1 MTARFALRA
10 LRPAALLFALTL
22 LLAGSAL
29 AGPAA
34 PSAPASG
41 TMVVAKPIGY
51 TLVKVAVPDALNRG
65 GVPDT
70 RGVTEALSGTVA
82 RDLKIAA
89 YFELVDRAAYLV
101 DPAKEGLDPNFKAWF
116 NVGAQGLVKV
126 GFEITG
132 TDVTVD
138 ARLYTVD
145 RAQRVS
151 LPAPFDKPVK
161 VPLNVD
167 KLRLHAH
174 ALANEIVKYYTG
186 EEGFF
191 LTRIVCAKRT
201 GKATKDIFMLAPDG
215 SEETQLTSN
224 NSINMLPSY
233 RGGRILFTS
242 YKNGNPDLF
251 ILEKGAARSV
261 SSQNGLNTGGQLSP
275 DGSTIALTLSREGSP
290 DIHLISAAD
299 GKIIAKLTDVDG
311 IDASPTWSPDGSQ
324 IAFVSDRHGSPQLWV
339 MNKDGSG
346 QRRLTFQGE
355 YNQTPEWSPRGDKI
369 LFTARDERLIFDIF
383 TVEVATGVINRL
395 TQNQGNNEEPDW
407 SPNGR
412 YVVFSSTRTGE
423 AKLYISTEDGRI
435 QNQITLGKGEYLTP
449 TWGR

>member
-1 MTARFALRA
+1 MTLRLDLRA
-10 LRPAALLFALTL
+10 ARSAGLLLSL
-22 LLAGSAL
+22 MLLAGSVA
-29 AGPAA
+29 AA
-34 PSAPASG
+34 PTPPTAPASG
-41 TMVVAKPIGY
+41 TQVVAKPIGY
-51 TLVKVAVPDALNRG
+51 TLVKVAVPDAINRG

-70 RGVTEALSGTVA
+70 RGVTEALSGTLA

-89 YFELVDRAAYLV
+89 YFELVERAAYLV
-101 DPAKEGLDPNFKAWF
+101 DPVKEGLEPNFKAWF
-116 NVGAQGLVKV
+116 NVGAQGLVKI

-132 TDVTVD
+132 TEVTID
-138 ARLYTVD
+138 ARLFTVD

-151 LPAPFDKPVK
+151 LPPPFDKPAKIGLDVE
-161 VPLNVD
+161 
-167 KLRLHAH
+167 KLRQHAH

-191 LTRIVCAKRT
+191 LTRIVCSKRS
-201 GKATKDIFMLAPDG
+201 GKSTKDIFMLAPDG
-215 SEETQLTSN
+215 SDETQLTNN

-251 ILEKGAARSV
+251 ILEKGAARSI
-261 SSQNGLNTGGQLSP
+261 SSQSGLNTGGQLSP
-275 DGSTIALTLSREGSP
+275 DGSTIALTLSRDGSP

-299 GKIIAKLTDVDG
+299 GKIISKLTDVDG
-311 IDASPTWSPDGSQ
+311 IDTSPVWSPDGSQ

-339 MNKDGSG
+339 MGRDGSN

-383 TVEVATGVINRL
+383 TVEVGTGVIARM

>member
-1 MTARFALRA
+1 MIVRRSLPTAMLIALVM
-10 LRPAALLFALTL
+10 
-22 LLAGSAL
+22 LLAGLAH

-34 PSAPASG
+34 PAAPASG
-41 TMVVAKPIGY
+41 PTINVGSTGL
-51 TLVKVAVPDALNRG
+51 TLVKIAVPDAINRG

-70 RGVTEALSGTVA
+70 RGVTEALSGTLA

-89 YFELVDRAAYLV
+89 YFELVDRAAFLV
-101 DPAKEGLDPNFKAWF
+101 DPAKEGLEPNFKAWF
-116 NVGAQGLVKV
+116 NVGAQGLVKI
-126 GFEITG
+126 GFDITG
-132 TDVTVD
+132 TEVTVD
-138 ARLYTVD
+138 ARLYGID
-145 RAQRVS
+145 RAQRVT
-151 LPAPFDKPVK
+151 LPAPFDKPAK
-161 VPLNVD
+161 IGLDVD

-191 LTRIVCAKRT
+191 LTRIVCSKRT
-201 GKATKDIFMLAPDG
+201 GKSTKDIFMLAPDG
-215 SEETQLTSN
+215 GEETQLTNN

-242 YKNGNPDLF
+242 FKNGNPDLF
-251 ILEKGAARSV
+251 VLEKGASRSL
-261 SSQNGLNTGGQLSP
+261 SSHSGLNTGGQLSP
-275 DGSTIALTLSREGSP
+275 DGSTIALTLSRDGSP
-290 DIHLISAAD
+290 DIYLISAAD
-299 GKIIAKLTDVDG
+299 GAIIKKLTDADG
-311 IDASPTWSPDGSQ
+311 IDASPTWSPDGGQ
-324 IAFVSDRHGSPQLWV
+324 IAFVSDRHGSPQIWV
-339 MNKDGSG
+339 MSKDGG
-346 QRRLTFQGE
+346 NQRRLTFQGE
-355 YNQTPEWSPRGDKI
+355 YNQTPEWSPKGDKI

-383 TVEVATGVINRL
+383 TVEVASGTINRL

-435 QNQITLGKGEYLTP
+435 QNQVTIGKGEYLTP